1 MRRPFVLLTFL
12 VVSSCKCT
20 DEHPYTPFRIPDAPA
35 APPSTSSVPPN
46 ASASAGPTDAVLAP
60 KNVNTWVIEDV
71 PVNTSPERIIDRALA
86 ADFDGDGSKDAVAWT
101 RTAAEPA
108 ESHAT
113 GELVFFGGKTP
124 AGRVVAKTPPF
135 VPSGPGCAHT
145 VRLAKTGDKT
155 VTLDVSARCSAPL
168 VARSPTRGLVVVTPA
183 DARTTVLALRVADPA
198 PGELLTLSVDSR
210 DRDSDGRDDVRLT
223 IALKSE
229 GNDAEAAADLAW
241 VDRAAG
247 ASQDRAEPAKSL
259 GVLAT
264 AVADRAK
271 TKATSK
277 EVPPLV
283 ENARRLL
290 GSLCA
295 EWGTH
300 RFFDQDGG
308 AIACGDLSAPLE
320 SLVAS
325 EVRSAAVRRDPLSAL
340 ASLARDGWYGP
351 ALSKKARRALEKET
365 IAATSKRLA
374 VTRVLDLAPRAGSGL
389 PRWSPLAFESDG
401 SLLVQTKDGVSRV
414 HVSEGRVED
423 AAEAIDPWP
432 LTVGTGSDLRW
443 TGIGLPCD
451 RSEVVLLMTDATG
464 TPQPSRPTRMLAPR
478 PGACRPGTP
487 NLAPTL
493 VPLEW
498 AGPRMIGLVGAGLF
512 GAKELSDLAPVVARG
527 TPRSPDG
534 KYTVV
539 AGSTGLLVLGGKAE
553 TWTVDEPGSLSE
565 CVVANGAAAAA
576 CIAKNQVALITPEAK
591 PPAAK

>member
-1 MRRPFVLLTFL
+1 
-12 VVSSCKCT
+12 
-20 DEHPYTPFRIPDAPA
+20 
-35 APPSTSSVPPN
+35 
-46 ASASAGPTDAVLAP
+46 VLAP
-60 KNVNTWVIEDV
+60 KNVNTWVVEDV

-101 RTAAEPA
+101 RAAAEPA

-124 AGRVVAKTPPF
+124 AGRVIAKTPPF
-135 VPSGPGCAHT
+135 VPSGPGCVHT

-155 VTLDVSARCSAPL
+155 VTLDVAARCSAAL
-168 VARSPTRGLVVVTPA
+168 VARSPTRGLVVVAPA
-183 DARTTVLALRVADPA
+183 EARTTVLALRVADPA
-198 PGELLTLSVDSR
+198 PDESFTLSVDSH

-223 IALKSE
+223 VALKSE

-259 GVLAT
+259 GALAT
-264 AVADRAK
+264 AIADRAK
-271 TKATSK
+271 SKATSK
-277 EVPPLV
+277 ETAPLV

-295 EWGTH
+295 EWGTY

-308 AIACGDLSAPLE
+308 AISCSDLSAPLE

-325 EVRSAAVRRDPLSAL
+325 EVRSAAVRRDLLPAV
-340 ASLARDGWYGP
+340 ASLGRDGWYGP
-351 ALSKKARRALEKET
+351 ALSKKARRALEKEAT
-365 IAATSKRLA
+365 AATSKRLA
-374 VTRVLDLAPRAGSGL
+374 VTRVLELAPRASSGL
-389 PRWSPLAFESDG
+389 PRWSPLAFDSDG

-423 AAEAIDPWP
+423 ASETVDPWP
-432 LTVGTGSDLRW
+432 LTVGSGADLRW

-464 TPQPSRPTRMLAPR
+464 TPQPSRPTRLLAPR
-478 PGACRPGTP
+478 PGACRPGAP
-487 NLAPTL
+487 SLAPALT
-493 VPLEW
+493 PLEW
-498 AGPRMIGLVGAGLF
+498 AGPRMIGLIGGALF

-527 TPRSPDG
+527 APRSPDG
-534 KYTVV
+534 KYIVV
-539 AGSTGLLVLGGKAE
+539 RGSTGLLVLGGKAE
-553 TWTVDEPGSLSE
+553 TWTVDDPRSLSE

-576 CIAKNQVALITPEAK
+576 CITKNQVALITPEPKA
-591 PPAAK
+591 PAAK